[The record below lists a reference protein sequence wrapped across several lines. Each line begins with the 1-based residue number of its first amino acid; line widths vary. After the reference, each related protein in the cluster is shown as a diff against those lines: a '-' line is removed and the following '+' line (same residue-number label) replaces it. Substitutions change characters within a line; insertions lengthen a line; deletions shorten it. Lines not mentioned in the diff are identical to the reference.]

1 MRRLLFESLLM
12 NTRLQVLIFAFLMCS
27 IATGSAWGEPPSAN
41 MPQSAT
47 QPSLTLTQAIVLGLV
62 EGATEYLPVSST
74 GHLVIV
80 EHLMGMSGDE
90 KKKDAADSL
99 AICIQLGAI
108 FAVVVLYFNRIKQM
122 VTGMLGRD
130 KDGFQLL
137 VNLLI
142 AFLPVAVIGV
152 LFKSLLKK
160 HLLHVLPVAVAL
172 FVGGVIIL
180 LQSFMSKK
188 SDEETGKE
196 LTQMSWKD
204 ALFVGVLQCLALW
217 PGFSRSL
224 ATILGCRWANVRM
237 TAAVEFSFLLGLL
250 TLSAATV
257 YEGLKHGK
265 EMIAEY
271 GVTMPMVA
279 LVTAFIAAVISVKFM
294 VTALGKYGLTPFGYY
309 RIVLAFV
316 CLWWIKTP

>member
-1 MRRLLFESLLM
+1 M
-12 NTRLQVLIFAFLMCS
+12 NIRFQVLIVTLLACT
-27 IATGSAWGEPPSAN
+27 IATENLRGETSPAHA
-41 MPQSAT
+41 PQSEAGAKLSPV
-47 QPSLTLTQAIVLGLV
+47 QVVVLGIV

-74 GHLVIV
+74 GHLVIAQ
-80 EHLMGMSGDE
+80 HLMGMSGE
-90 KKKDAADSL
+90 GQQKNAADSL
-99 AICIQLGAI
+99 AICIQIGAI
-108 FAVVVLYFNRIKQM
+108 FAVVLLYFNRIKQM
-122 VTGMLGRD
+122 
-130 KDGFQLL
+130 GFRLL
-137 VNLLI
+137 VNLII
-142 AFLPVAVIGV
+142 AFLPVAIIGV

-180 LQSFMSKK
+180 LQAFLNKK
-188 SDEETGKE
+188 SDDETGKD

-204 ALFVGVLQCLALW
+204 ALFVGVIQCFALW

-224 ATILGCRWANVRM
+224 ATILACRWANVRM
-237 TAAVEFSFLLGLL
+237 MAAVEFSFLLGLV

-271 GVTMPMVA
+271 GVTMPMLA

-309 RIVLAFV
+309 RILLAIV
-316 CLWWIKTP
+316 CLWWL

>member
-1 MRRLLFESLLM
+1 M
-12 NTRLQVLIFAFLMCS
+12 NIRLQVLILMFLVCS
-27 IATGSAWGEPPSAN
+27 ITTDNAWGEPPSAN
-41 MPQSAT
+41 IPQSEKQT
-47 QPSLTLTQAIVLGLV
+47 SLTLTQAIVLGFV

-99 AICIQLGAI
+99 AICIQIGAI

-130 KDGFQLL
+130 KEGFRLL

-142 AFLPVAVIGV
+142 AFLPLAVIGL
-152 LFKSLLKK
+152 LFNKMLKK

-172 FVGGVIIL
+172 FVGGIIIL
-180 LQSFMSKK
+180 LQSFLGKK
-188 SDEETGKE
+188 SDEETGKD

-237 TAAVEFSFLLGLL
+237 MAAVEFSFLLGLV
-250 TLSAATV
+250 TLSAATI
-257 YEGLKHGK
+257 YEALKHGK

-271 GVTMPMVA
+271 GVAMPMVA
-279 LVTAFIAAVISVKFM
+279 LVTAFVAAVISVKFM
-294 VTALGKYGLTPFGYY
+294 VTALGKFGLTPFGYY
-309 RIVLAFV
+309 RIVLAIV
-316 CLWWIKTP
+316 CLWWL